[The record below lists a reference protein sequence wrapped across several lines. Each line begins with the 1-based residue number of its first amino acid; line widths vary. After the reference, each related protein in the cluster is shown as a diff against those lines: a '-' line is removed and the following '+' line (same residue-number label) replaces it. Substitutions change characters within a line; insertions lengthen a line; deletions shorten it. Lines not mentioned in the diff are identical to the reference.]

1 MNACIIHVLCVLCV
15 VVYFPWSRAL
25 AKGMS
30 CVQTSRV
37 TVTEYL
43 WPEWG
48 LRGSAAASQR
58 HSQTSIRH
66 LYVSLCMGK
75 NDTLKYC
82 ISALTLLSLLRDTM
96 RFKPFWM
103 DECTDIRHEELEF
116 GGTGLIGAVRAPH
129 LLHDLVCA
137 PWKLCILVCDCA
149 LKYVCVWKRVCVC
162 VWFWV
167 YVCLCICISVIKL
180 RCV

>member
-1 MNACIIHVLCVLCV
+1 MRSMRGGLFPV
-15 VVYFPWSRAL
+15 VEGPCKRYVMCTDL
-25 AKGMS
+25 T
-30 CVQTSRV
+30 VTVTV

-82 ISALTLLSLLRDTM
+82 ISAQTLLSLLRDTM

-137 PWKLCILVCDCA
+137 PRKLCTLVCDCA
-149 LKYVCVWKRVCVC
+149 FKYVCMEACVCVC
-162 VWFWV
+162 
-167 YVCLCICISVIKL
+167 LILSVRVL
-180 RCV
+180 VHMYLSDQA